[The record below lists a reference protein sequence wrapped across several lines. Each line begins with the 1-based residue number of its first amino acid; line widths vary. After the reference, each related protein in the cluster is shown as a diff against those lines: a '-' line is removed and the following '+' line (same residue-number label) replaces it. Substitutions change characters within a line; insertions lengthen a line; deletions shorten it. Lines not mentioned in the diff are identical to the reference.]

1 MQLLKFS
8 ALKASSPCNN
18 IICKI
23 PLMLFIYRLLS
34 GLLLCCMLTLTAC
47 KPTSSPSNPINKA
60 STSPEIVFAISQAP
74 LNLDPRYATDAA
86 SERLNRLLYQGLVD
100 FDAHTKPQASVASWQ
115 QLSPLSY
122 QFTLS
127 EQRRL
132 FYYPASAEHKAK
144 ARKLTAYDV
153 KATYDS
159 ITALSDSPHSA
170 EFSNLKNIVVA
181 NERTV
186 LFYLNAPDRHFPAKL
201 LLGILPAELVE
212 SQHDFARLPVGSGPL
227 VLLDSHN
234 KWRLQRLDDGQLI
247 SLVEVK
253 DPTVRMLK
261 LVHAEVDLIQGDL
274 PPESVR
280 YLQAKPGLTV
290 KTAVGVNFSYLG
302 LNTQD
307 PQLKKLKVR
316 QALAHA
322 IDRQEIIDKAM
333 LQHSR
338 LGGAILPP
346 EHYAQ
351 QQTLPAYAYDPA
363 LARRLLQEAGVSLP
377 LKLVYKTSTDAQ
389 RLRLATIMQAQMRLA
404 GIDLEIRSLDWATF
418 FAEIKQGNFQLYGL
432 TWVGVKT
439 PEIYAQAFASD
450 SVPPKGFNRGRYQDA
465 ELDKLLSTEDWQ
477 AVTRRV
483 HQQLPYI
490 PLWYEGQFAAMQKGM
505 QNYSPKADGNW
516 DDLAT
521 ISAYAH

>member
-1 MQLLKFS
+1 MCLIHRIL
-8 ALKASSPCNN
+8 
-18 IICKI
+18 I
-23 PLMLFIYRLLS
+23 
-34 GLLLCCMLTLTAC
+34 GLLVCSIIVLAAC
-47 KPTSSPSNPINKA
+47 KPNVSTSSPVNPVSS
-60 STSPEIVFAISQAP
+60 STEIVFAVAQAP
-74 LNLDPRYATDAA
+74 LNLDPRYASDAA
-86 SERLNRLLYQGLVD
+86 SERLNRLLYQSLVD
-100 FDAHTKPQASVASWQ
+100 FSANSKPQPNVADWQ

-122 QFTLS
+122 RFRLNDA
-127 EQRRL
+127 RRF
-132 FYYPASAEHKAK
+132 FYYPPSAGSK
-144 ARKLTAYDV
+144 ARTRPLSADDV

-159 ITALSDSPHSA
+159 IRAHSDSPHSA
-170 EFSNLKNIVVA
+170 EFSNLANIVVA
-181 NERTV
+181 DERTV
-186 LFYLNAPDRHFPAKL
+186 VFHLKSPDRYFPAKL
-201 LLGILPAELVE
+201 ALGILPAELVKA
-212 SQHDFARLPVGSGPL
+212 QHDFAHFPVGSGPL
-227 VLLDSHN
+227 VLVDSQN
-234 KWRLQRLDDGQLI
+234 TWRLQRLNDGQRIRLM
-247 SLVEVK
+247 EVK

-261 LVHAEVDLIQGDL
+261 LLHAEVDLIQGDL

-280 YLQAKPGLTV
+280 YLQSKPSLTV

-316 QALAHA
+316 QALVHA
-322 IDRQEIIDKAM
+322 IDRQAIINKAM
-333 LQHSR
+333 LENSR

-351 QQTLPAYAYDPA
+351 QQTLPAYDYDPA

-389 RLRLATIMQAQMRLA
+389 RLRLATIMQAQMRSA
-404 GIDLEIRSLDWATF
+404 GIELEIRSLDWATF

-439 PEIYAQAFASD
+439 PEIYAQAFASN

-465 ELDKLLSTEDWQ
+465 ELDKLLSTDDWQ
-477 AVTRRV
+477 AVTSRI

-490 PLWYEGQFAAMQKGM
+490 PLWYEGQYAAMQKGI
-505 QNYSPKADGNW
+505 QNYSVKADGNW

>member
-1 MQLLKFS
+1 MH
-8 ALKASSPCNN
+8 
-18 IICKI
+18 
-23 PLMLFIYRLLS
+23 FIYRLLS
-34 GLLLCCMLTLTAC
+34 GLLLCFMLTLTAC

-60 STSPEIVFAISQAP
+60 STSSEIVFAISQAP

-86 SERLNRLLYQGLVD
+86 SERLNRLLYQSLVD
-100 FDAHTKPQASVASWQ
+100 FDDHTKPVASVASWQ

-122 QFTLS
+122 RFTLS
-127 EQRRL
+127 EKRRP
-132 FYYPASAEHKAK
+132 FYYPASTGHKAK

-159 ITALSDSPHSA
+159 ITSLSDSPHSA

-186 LFYLNAPDRHFPAKL
+186 LFYLNAPDQHFPAKL

-227 VLLDSHN
+227 VLLDNQN

-247 SLVEVK
+247 SLIEVK

-261 LVHAEVDLIQGDL
+261 LVRAEVDLIQGDL

-290 KTAVGVNFSYLG
+290 KTVVGVNFSYLG

-322 IDRQEIIDKAM
+322 IDRQAIIDKAM

-351 QQTLPAYAYDPA
+351 RKTLPAYAYDPA
-363 LARRLLQEAGVSLP
+363 LAKRLLQEAGVSLP

-465 ELDKLLSTEDWQ
+465 ELDKLLSTDDWQ
-477 AVTRRV
+477 AVTQRV
-483 HQQLPYI
+483 HQQLPCI

>member
-1 MQLLKFS
+1 MCLIQ
-8 ALKASSPCNN
+8 
-18 IICKI
+18 
-23 PLMLFIYRLLS
+23 RLLIA
-34 GLLLCCMLTLTAC
+34 LLMCSMLIFSAC
-47 KPTSSPSNPINKA
+47 KPTTSSFAPINKA
-60 STSPEIVFAISQAP
+60 SSRPEIVFAISQAP
-74 LNLDPRYATDAA
+74 LNLDPRYASDAA
-86 SERLNRLLYQGLVD
+86 SERLNRLLYQSLVD
-100 FDAHTKPQASVASWQ
+100 FDIHTKPQPSLATWQ

-122 QFTLS
+122 RFTLN
-127 EQRRL
+127 EKRRP
-132 FYYPASAEHKAK
+132 FYYPPGAGRKAK

-159 ITALSDSPHSA
+159 ITAFTDSPHSA
-170 EFSNLKNIVVA
+170 EFSNLKNIVVFD
-181 NERTV
+181 ERTV
-186 LFYLNAPDRHFPAKL
+186 LFHLILPDRHFPAKL
-201 LLGILPAELVE
+201 VLGILPAELVKIK
-212 SQHDFARLPVGSGPL
+212 HDFAHNPIGSGPL

-234 KWRLQRLDDGQLI
+234 KLRLQRLDDGQRI
-247 SLVEVK
+247 SLIEVK

-261 LVHAEVDLIQGDL
+261 LVHAEVDMIQGDL
-274 PPESVR
+274 PPESLS
-280 YLQAKPGLTV
+280 YLQSKPTLTV
-290 KTAVGVNFSYLG
+290 KTSVGVNFSYLG
-302 LNTQD
+302 LNMQD

-322 IDRQEIIDKAM
+322 IDRQAIIDKVM
-333 LQHSR
+333 LRHSR

-351 QQTLPAYAYDPA
+351 RQTLDAYAYDPA
-363 LARRLLQEAGVSLP
+363 LARRLLQEAGVRLP

-389 RLRLATIMQAQMRLA
+389 RLRLATIMQAQMRVA

-477 AVTRRV
+477 AVTQRI

>member
-1 MQLLKFS
+1 
-8 ALKASSPCNN
+8 
-18 IICKI
+18 
-23 PLMLFIYRLLS
+23 MLFIYRLLS
-34 GLLLCCMLTLTAC
+34 GLLLCFMLTLTAC
-47 KPTSSPSNPINKA
+47 KPTSSPSDSINKA
-60 STSPEIVFAISQAP
+60 SSSPEIVFAISQAP

-86 SERLNRLLYQGLVD
+86 SERLNRLLYQSLVD
-100 FDAHTKPQASVASWQ
+100 FDAHTKPQAGIASWQ

-201 LLGILPAELVE
+201 LLGILPADLVE

-234 KWRLQRLDDGQLI
+234 KWRLQRLDDDQLI

-322 IDRQEIIDKAM
+322 IDRQAIIDKAM

-477 AVTRRV
+477 AVTQRV

>member
-1 MQLLKFS
+1 MH
-8 ALKASSPCNN
+8 
-18 IICKI
+18 
-23 PLMLFIYRLLS
+23 FIYRLLS
-34 GLLLCCMLTLTAC
+34 GLLLCFMLTLTAC

-60 STSPEIVFAISQAP
+60 STSSEIVFAISQAP

-86 SERLNRLLYQGLVD
+86 SERLNRLLYQSLVD
-100 FDAHTKPQASVASWQ
+100 FDGHTKPVASVASWQ

-122 QFTLS
+122 RFTLS
-127 EQRRL
+127 ETRRP
-132 FYYPASAEHKAK
+132 FYYPASAGRKAK

-170 EFSNLKNIVVA
+170 EFSNLKSIVVA

-201 LLGILPAELVE
+201 LLGILPADLVE

-227 VLLDSHN
+227 VLLGSQN

-247 SLVEVK
+247 SLIEVK

-322 IDRQEIIDKAM
+322 IDRQAIIDKAM

-363 LARRLLQEAGVSLP
+363 LAKRLLQEAGVSLP

-465 ELDKLLSTEDWQ
+465 ELDKLLRTDDWQ
-477 AVTRRV
+477 TVTQRV
-483 HQQLPYI
+483 HQQLPCI

>member
-1 MQLLKFS
+1 
-8 ALKASSPCNN
+8 
-18 IICKI
+18 
-23 PLMLFIYRLLS
+23 MLFIYRLLS
-34 GLLLCCMLTLTAC
+34 GLLLCFMLTLTAC
-47 KPTSSPSNPINKA
+47 KPTSSPSDSINKA
-60 STSPEIVFAISQAP
+60 SSSPEIVFAISQAP

-86 SERLNRLLYQGLVD
+86 SERLNRLIYQSLVD

-122 QFTLS
+122 RFTLS

-227 VLLDSHN
+227 VLLDSQN

-247 SLVEVK
+247 SLIEVK

-261 LVHAEVDLIQGDL
+261 LLHAEVDLIQGDL

-322 IDRQEIIDKAM
+322 IDRQAIIDKAM

-351 QQTLPAYAYDPA
+351 QQILPAYAYDPA
-363 LARRLLQEAGVSLP
+363 LAKRLLQEAGVSLP

-465 ELDKLLSTEDWQ
+465 ELDRLLSTDDWQ
-477 AVTRRV
+477 AVTQRV

-490 PLWYEGQFAAMQKGM
+490 PLWYEGQFAAMQKGI

>member
-1 MQLLKFS
+1 MCL
-8 ALKASSPCNN
+8 
-18 IICKI
+18 
-23 PLMLFIYRLLS
+23 IYRLLL
-34 GLLLCCMLTLTAC
+34 GLPLCFILMLSAC
-47 KPTSSPSNPINKA
+47 KPTNTSSAPIIKA
-60 STSPEIVFAISQAP
+60 SSSPEIVFAISQAP

-86 SERLNRLLYQGLVD
+86 SERLNRLLYQSLVD
-100 FDAHTKPQASVASWQ
+100 FDAHTKPQPSLASWQ

-122 QFTLS
+122 RFTLN

-132 FYYPASAEHKAK
+132 FYYPPSAEHKAK

-170 EFSNLKNIVVA
+170 EFSNLKNIVVL

-186 LFYLNAPDRHFPAKL
+186 LFHLNAPDRHFPAKL
-201 LLGILPAELVE
+201 LLGILPAELLK
-212 SQHDFARLPVGSGPL
+212 SQHDFARFPVGSGPL
-227 VLLDSHN
+227 VLLDSQN
-234 KWRLQRLDDGQLI
+234 KWRLRRLDDGQRI
-247 SLVEVK
+247 SLIEVK

-261 LVHAEVDLIQGDL
+261 LVHTEVDLIQGDL

-280 YLQAKPGLTV
+280 YLQAKPALTV
-290 KTAVGVNFSYLG
+290 KTSVGVNFSYLG
-302 LNTQD
+302 LNMQD

-322 IDRQEIIDKAM
+322 IDRQAIINKAM
-333 LQHSR
+333 LMHSR

-389 RLRLATIMQAQMRLA
+389 RLRLATIMQAQMRPA

-439 PEIYAQAFASD
+439 PEIYGQAFASD

-465 ELDKLLSTEDWQ
+465 ELDKLLATDNWQ
-477 AVTRRV
+477 AVTQRI